1 MTTLKDVAEHTGLG
15 LGTVS
20 RALSGHPNVRP
31 ETRRRVEAAARK
43 LGYQSNGLA
52 RALRSN
58 RSNSIGLI
66 IPDLENEFYT
76 TAASV
81 VQGLLA
87 AEGFR
92 LIVSCSNNSPEVD
105 IELLGTL
112 IENRVDG
119 IVHVPCTPDGSDL
132 VRTANPGVPIV
143 EYARRSSARG
153 VDSVIGD
160 DERGSAEIVQHLVDL
175 GHRNIAVIAGPS
187 GLSTTTDRVSGF
199 EQACRKNRLPK
210 RGCPVLYGPSYDA
223 QWGEVATNQIIDDHP
238 DVTAIFAS
246 SSRGALGALKALRK
260 RSLSVPKDISL
271 VGFLNPA
278 WLDVSEPP
286 LTTYE
291 LPLNDM
297 GDMTARLLLDRI
309 RRPRTEQAAEPQ
321 VLRFDGRMILRES
334 TAPPRTHSL

>member
-1 MTTLKDVAEHTGLG
+1 
-15 LGTVS
+15 
-20 RALSGHPNVRP
+20 
-31 ETRRRVEAAARK
+31 
-43 LGYQSNGLA
+43 
-52 RALRSN
+52 
-58 RSNSIGLI
+58 
-66 IPDLENEFYT
+66 
-76 TAASV
+76 
-81 VQGLLA
+81 
-87 AEGFR
+87 
-92 LIVSCSNNSPEVD
+92 
-105 IELLGTL
+105 
-112 IENRVDG
+112 
-119 IVHVPCTPDGSDL
+119 
-132 VRTANPGVPIV
+132 V

-223 QWGEVATNQIIDDHP
+223 QWGEVATNRILDDHP
-238 DVTAIFAS
+238 NVTAIFAS

-260 RSLSVPKDISL
+260 RSLSVPEDVSL

-309 RRPRTEQAAEPQ
+309 RRPRTEQPAEPQ

-334 TAPPRTHSL
+334 TAPPRSHSL